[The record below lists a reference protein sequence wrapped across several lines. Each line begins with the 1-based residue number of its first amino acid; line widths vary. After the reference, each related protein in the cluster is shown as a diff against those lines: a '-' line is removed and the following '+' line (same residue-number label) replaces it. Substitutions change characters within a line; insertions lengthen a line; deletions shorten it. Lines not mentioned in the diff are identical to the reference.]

1 MKAIYYL
8 FAAIL
13 VFLSARSFLGG
24 VRYLTFFKS
33 ELEKPV
39 STFTPFVTVIAPCR
53 GADQGFEENLNSL
66 LSQKHPG
73 YEVVFVVDNS
83 RDDSVPII
91 EQAIAATPVPT
102 KLIIA
107 KRSADSGQKVEN
119 LREGVLHAD
128 KRSEVFVFVDSDV
141 KLTATCLRD
150 LVAPLKDP
158 GTGAAT
164 GYRWFL
170 SKRPT
175 FATELRSAWNASI
188 ASALGPNTGS
198 NFCWGGSTAI
208 RREIFEKADMRERWR
223 GTLSDDF
230 AVTRAIKELGLPIVF
245 VPGAMTVTVEDCSF
259 AGLLEFTTRQMKITR
274 VYAQPLWLM
283 SFIGSGIFM
292 AVLLASMAIVIFSKA
307 NNVKVWAA
315 LLTLVLVSFFSIGK
329 AWLRLSAVKLA
340 LPDYKA
346 DLNRQFWTQNTL
358 WALTPAIFSYN
369 CVAALFSRRLTWR
382 GTTYELKSP
391 VETVII
397 TD

>member
-1 MKAIYYL
+1 MPKMPH
-8 FAAIL
+8 
-13 VFLSARSFLGG
+13 SRS
-24 VRYLTFFKS
+24 R
-33 ELEKPV
+33 
-39 STFTPFVTVIAPCR
+39 
-53 GADQGFEENLNSL
+53 
-66 LSQKHPG
+66 
-73 YEVVFVVDNS
+73 
-83 RDDSVPII
+83 
-91 EQAIAATPVPT
+91 
-102 KLIIA
+102 
-107 KRSADSGQKVEN
+107 KRS
-119 LREGVLHAD
+119 
-128 KRSEVFVFVDSDV
+128 
-141 KLTATCLRD
+141 C
-150 LVAPLKDP
+150 
-158 GTGAAT
+158 
-164 GYRWFL
+164 
-170 SKRPT
+170 
-175 FATELRSAWNASI
+175 
-188 ASALGPNTGS
+188 
-198 NFCWGGSTAI
+198 
-208 RREIFEKADMRERWR
+208 
-223 GTLSDDF
+223 
-230 AVTRAIKELGLPIVF
+230 GLPIVF